1 MKRKQIDET
10 QERSLGDLVG
20 NIQEV
25 IDYLEE
31 KKKGGWETIDFDWA
45 DLQVVFTRYRLETD
59 KELAKRKKELQKQ
72 KLEKENQKAR
82 IEEQSRLQYLKLK
95 KKFEK

>member
-1 MKRKQIDET
+1 
-10 QERSLGDLVG
+10 
-20 NIQEV
+20 
-25 IDYLEE
+25 
-31 KKKGGWETIDFDWA
+31 
-45 DLQVVFTRYRLETD
+45 LETD